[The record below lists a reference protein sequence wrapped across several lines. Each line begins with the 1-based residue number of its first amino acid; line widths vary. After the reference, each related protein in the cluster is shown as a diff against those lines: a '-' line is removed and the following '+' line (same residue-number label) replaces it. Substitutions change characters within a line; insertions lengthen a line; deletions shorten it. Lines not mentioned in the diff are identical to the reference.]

1 MHMIQKKTFTQKL
14 KMINNIMRVAPTEEE
29 NDQQEIKQEKPK
41 TRKKKKT
48 KTIKIKGGDG
58 YEIN

>member
-1 MHMIQKKTFTQKL
+1 MHMVQKKTFTQKL

-41 TRKKKKT
+41 TRKKKKQRP
-48 KTIKIKGGDG
+48 
-58 YEIN
+58 